1 MFAGQFSDISH
12 RKSVDILVWPQKGG
26 KTVWILGKQQYVGNV
41 VPFCEVETLV
51 SSELSGCTRSR
62 DPFLRVWNTLF
73 FAAAQENSWLG
84 YRLGHLSGVH
94 PPFTGGISPMNS
106 GVLDPSTSGGT
117 RPNGSG

>member
-73 FAAAQENSWLG
+73 FAAAQETSWLG
-84 YRLGHLSGVH
+84 YRLGHLLGAH
-94 PPFTGGISPMNS
+94 PPRRNQSDELRRLGP
-106 GVLDPSTSGGT
+106 VLAGPG
-117 RPNGSG
+117 